1 MNIAPRAFLG
11 FALIGALMLALG
23 VFALSQMSKIRTSG
37 ENIVENSV
45 PSVRALNEFT
55 QLTLRLRVL
64 SYRLLT
70 NREADTQ
77 QKTFDLFE
85 QRNQQ
90 IRTAQSNYE
99 KLISAPEE
107 RAAYDQYVQLL
118 NQYRQLEERMKTLSR
133 NNQVDEL
140 RTLLGNDL
148 QTNSEAV
155 NAVLA
160 RLTEINNLQ
169 AEAFNKSAAQQYS
182 TAFTWVVTMLIVA
195 TGLTLLFAW
204 LLTNSITKP
213 IANALDAAEEIAKG
227 NLTRPITVDG
237 SDEAGRLLRAMATMQ
252 DKLRDT
258 LQRISGSATQLASAA
273 EELNSVTDE
282 SARGLTQQNN
292 EIEQAATAVNEMTS
306 AVEEVARNAVS
317 TSEASRNATTSAG
330 DGRDLVQETVG
341 AIERMSADVQSTATL
356 IGNLADES
364 RDIGK
369 VLDVIRG
376 LADQTNLLALNAAIE
391 AARAGEAGRGFA
403 VVADEVRAL
412 AHRTQQSTSEIE
424 RMIGSIQSGTEQ
436 AATAVNE
443 MTSAV
448 EEVARNAVST
458 SEASRNATTSAGD
471 GRDLVQETVGAIER
485 MSADVQSTASL
496 IGNLANESRDIGKVL
511 DVIRGLADQ
520 TNLLALNAAI
530 EAARAGEAGRGFAVV
545 ADEVRALAHRTQQS
559 TSEIERMIGSIQSGT
574 EQAVDSMRNSTERAE
589 STLNIARGAGM
600 SLDTINSAIVE
611 INERNLVI
619 ASAAEEQAQV
629 AREVDRNLVN
639 IRDLS
644 VQSATGAN
652 QTSAA
657 SAELSRLAVDLNSM
671 VGRFSL

>member
-1 MNIAPRAFLG
+1 MSLRNMNIAPRAFLG
-11 FALIGALMLALG
+11 FALIGGLMMLLG
-23 VFALSQMSKIRTSG
+23 VFALNQMSKIRDAA
-37 ENIVENSV
+37 ENITVSSV
-45 PSVRALNEFT
+45 PSIKSLDEFT

-64 SYRLLT
+64 SYRLLV
-70 NREADTQ
+70 NREPDVQ
-77 QKTFDLFE
+77 HKTMELLE
-85 QRNQQ
+85 MRNQQ
-90 IRTAQSNYE
+90 IRTAQNVYE
-99 KLISAPEE
+99 KLISSPEE

-118 NQYRQLEERMKTLSR
+118 GQYRQIEDRMKTLSR

-140 RTLLGNDL
+140 RNLLNADL
-148 QTNSEAV
+148 LSNSEAV
-155 NAVLA
+155 NAVLNK
-160 RLTEINNLQ
+160 LLEINTQQTLDTNQQ
-169 AEAFNKSAAQQYS
+169 AADQYDSAFNLVIALLVIA
-182 TAFTWVVTMLIVA
+182 TALTM
-195 TGLTLLFAW
+195 LFAW
-204 LLTNSITKP
+204 LLTNSITRP
-213 IANALDAAEEIAKG
+213 IANALNAAEQIAEG

-237 SDEAGRLLRAMATMQ
+237 EDEAGRLLLAMSKMQ
-252 DKLRDT
+252 EKLRDT

-317 TSEASRNATTSAG
+317 TSEASKNATTSAG
-330 DGRDLVQETVG
+330 DGRDLVQETVS

-356 IGNLADES
+356 IGD
-364 RDIGK
+364 
-369 VLDVIRG
+369 
-376 LADQTNLLALNAAIE
+376 
-391 AARAGEAGRGFA
+391 
-403 VVADEVRAL
+403 
-412 AHRTQQSTSEIE
+412 
-424 RMIGSIQSGTEQ
+424 
-436 AATAVNE
+436 
-443 MTSAV
+443 
-448 EEVARNAVST
+448 
-458 SEASRNATTSAGD
+458 
-471 GRDLVQETVGAIER
+471 
-485 MSADVQSTASL
+485 
-496 IGNLANESRDIGKVL
+496 LANESRDIGKVL

-574 EQAVDSMRNSTERAE
+574 EHAVDSMRNSTERAE

-657 SAELSRLAVDLNSM
+657 SSELSRLAVDLNTM